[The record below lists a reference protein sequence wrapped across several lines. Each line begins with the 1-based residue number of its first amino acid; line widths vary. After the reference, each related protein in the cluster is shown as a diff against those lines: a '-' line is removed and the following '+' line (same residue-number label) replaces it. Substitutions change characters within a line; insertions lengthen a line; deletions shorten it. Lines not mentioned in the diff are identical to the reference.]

1 MRIGT
6 EPEARPRTLGDK
18 LRGRTRHGS
27 EQPIE
32 AAFPRDEFDSPRA
45 ILGNQFVVSFGDTKN
60 FVEGLDPFSGNPL
73 FSMHGGEHLTKR
85 GAEPLGLQEQ
95 SFSSLG
101 IGLRQGEK
109 LSAAFRRDYA
119 RGIEKENEF
128 VPGELRMRWGRI
140 DEVQAEAAT
149 KQPDGRDRGGH
160 AHGLQ

>member
-6 EPEARPRTLGDK
+6 EPEARRRTLGDK

-45 ILGNQFVVSFGDTKN
+45 VCGNQFVVSFGDTKD
-60 FVEGLDPFSGNPL
+60 FVEGLDPLSGNPL
-73 FSMHGGEHLTKR
+73 FSVHGSELLAKR
-85 GAEPLGLQEQ
+85 GGEPLGLQKQ

-109 LSAAFRRDYA
+109 LGAAFRRDYA
-119 RGIEKENEF
+119 RGLEEENEF
-128 VPGELRMRWGRI
+128 VPRELRMSWGRV
-140 DEVQAEAAT
+140 DKVQAEAAT
-149 KQPDGRDRGGH
+149 EQSDGRE
-160 AHGLQ
+160 